1 MKRAR
6 RQESIRVQK
15 KESGRA
21 RITPAEIHLVRTLWE
36 TAGYNTSAAALGDS
50 GGVVGAP
57 SINQNDLCWDSA

>member
-1 MKRAR
+1 M
-6 RQESIRVQK
+6 
-15 KESGRA
+15 

-57 SINQNDLCWDSA
+57 SINQNDLCWDSACTD